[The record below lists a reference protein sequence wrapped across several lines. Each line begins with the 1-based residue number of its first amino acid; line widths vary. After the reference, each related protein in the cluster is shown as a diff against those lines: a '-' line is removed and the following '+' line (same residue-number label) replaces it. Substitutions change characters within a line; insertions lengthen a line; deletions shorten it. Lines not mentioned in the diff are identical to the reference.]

1 MAEYGQQS
9 DAMIERLERDLE
21 ERSAFIQGMIGS
33 AQDGNRDITQN
44 EKELIETA
52 KVRVDQLTDQ
62 LEMLRAASASTI
74 GARDKIRVISEEIM
88 TMRRNVDNGPVE
100 YRSAGAYILDVYA
113 AGTGDRP
120 AKERLD
126 LFLRTAAHQKTS
138 DNLGI
143 IPDPIVG
150 PVLNFIDAARPLVT
164 FDGPQPLTTQTFYR
178 PKVTQH
184 TTVAKQGSG
193 GLAADEKA
201 ELSSQKMLITRITGT
216 AVTYGGY
223 VNVSRQNM
231 DFSSPQAMDAV
242 INDLAAQ
249 YAIATEAAFGA
260 LLIAS
265 ANTIELAPVATGTN
279 PSATE
284 ATAALWAA
292 VAAVYTACKGQGR
305 VALAVSPGKLS
316 AWASLFAPVN
326 PTNAQSTGF
335 RAGDFG
341 QGVIGQ
347 ISGIPVIMSAGIA
360 GAATDFGVVFST
372 AAIEAYEQ
380 RVGSLQA
387 VEPSVLGVQ
396 VAYAGYFT
404 PLVVESGGIQR
415 ITNVT

>member
-1 MAEYGQQS
+1 M
-9 DAMIERLERDLE
+9 L
-21 ERSAFIQGMIGS
+21 RSASVS
-33 AQDGNRDITQN
+33 AT
-44 EKELIETA
+44 
-52 KVRVDQLTDQ
+52 
-62 LEMLRAASASTI
+62 
-74 GARDKIRVISEEIM
+74 GARDKIRVISEEIQ
-88 TMRRNVDNGPVE
+88 TMRRNVDQGAIE

-113 AGTGDRP
+113 AGIGDRP

-126 LFLRTAAHQKTS
+126 LFLRTAAHQKTA

-143 IPDPIVG
+143 IPDPIIG

-164 FDGPQPLTTQTFYR
+164 FDGPQNLPSATFYR

-184 TTVAKQGSG
+184 TTVAKQGSAG
-193 GLAADEKA
+193 AAADEKA
-201 ELSSQKMLITRITGT
+201 ELSSQKMLITRLTGT
-216 AVTYGGY
+216 AITYGGY
-223 VNVSRQNM
+223 VNVSRQNL
-231 DFSSPQAMDAV
+231 DFSNPQAMDAV

-260 LLIAS
+260 ALIAS

-292 VAAVYTACKGQGR
+292 VAAVYTAVKGQGR

-335 RAGDFG
+335 NAGDFG

-380 RVGSLQA
+380 RIGSLQA

-404 PLVVESGGIQR
+404 PLVVETGGIQR

>member
-1 MAEYGQQS
+1 
-9 DAMIERLERDLE
+9 MIERLERDLE
-21 ERSAFIQGMIGS
+21 ERNAFIQGTIAA
-33 AQDGNRDITQN
+33 AQERGRDITDN
-44 EKELIETA
+44 EKELIQSA
-52 KVRVDQLTDQ
+52 KARVDTVRAQLDMLWDVRKSTTDARNKVNETYA
-62 LEMLRAASASTI
+62 EMAIL
-74 GARDKIRVISEEIM
+74 
-88 TMRRNVDNGPVE
+88 RRNIDNGPVD
-100 YRSAGAYILDVYA
+100 YPSAGAYILDVYS
-113 AGTGDRP
+113 AGIGDRP

-126 LFLRTAAHQKTS
+126 TFFRTAAHQKTS

-150 PVLNFIDAARPLVT
+150 PVLNFIDQARPLVT
-164 FDGPQPLTTQTFYR
+164 FDGPQNMPAATFYR

-193 GLAADEKA
+193 GLPADEKS
-201 ELSSQKMLITRITGT
+201 ELSSQKMTITRITGT

-231 DFSSPQAMDAV
+231 DFSSPLAMDTV

-265 ANTIELAPVATGTN
+265 ANTVELAPVATGTN

-316 AWASLFAPVN
+316 AWAALFAPVN

-341 QGVIGQ
+341 QGVIGS

-380 RVGSLQA
+380 RIGSLQA